1 MRVSMN
7 KEKNVTNKESE
18 MGVEEAEA
26 GREVGL

>member
-7 KEKNVTNKESE
+7 KEKNVTNRESE
-18 MGVEEAEA
+18 MGVEGAEA